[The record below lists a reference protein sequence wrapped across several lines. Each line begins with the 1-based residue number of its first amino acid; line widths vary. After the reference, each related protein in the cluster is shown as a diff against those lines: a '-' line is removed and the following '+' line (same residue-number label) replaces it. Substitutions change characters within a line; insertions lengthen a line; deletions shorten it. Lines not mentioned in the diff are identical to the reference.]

1 MTSVVSAIASL
12 LYDHDT
18 VIVPGL
24 GAFVRHDRSA
34 HVNVITNEFER
45 PSSQIGFDPR
55 QREENTLVGDFLV
68 ASDGLTN
75 DEARTAIATYVS
87 ECFATLKE
95 EGRMAL
101 PGIGTLV
108 MDERNDLT
116 FEPDESNFNA
126 DAFGLEDLEATP
138 VYGVKEENVS
148 EPVFEA
154 TKLDLASGETVS
166 PSPGSLSSPSL
177 RAERSEA
184 KQPDLNWL
192 WLLLLLL
199 VAAGVALWYF
209 KFRPVPTKP
218 WPLRPVPAM
227 QPRERMM
234 PRGEVVETPE
244 TTEVTETPETPEI
257 PEITP
262 DVTPE
267 VVPEVVP
274 EVTPSVTPEAP
285 APVQVVKPEPT
296 SKAFIVGGCFEIEK
310 NALNMTVEA
319 REQGCAEAFV
329 MKRGSRYFVC
339 YGQYPT
345 TAEAKAALP
354 EVLKN
359 YNSKAWIL
367 TK

>member
-1 MTSVVSAIASL
+1 MTSVASAIASL

-55 QREENTLVGDFLV
+55 QREENGLVGDFLV

-87 ECFATLKE
+87 ECFSALKE
-95 EGRMAL
+95 EGRVAL

-108 MDERNDLT
+108 MDEHNDLA

-126 DAFGLEDLEATP
+126 DAFGLEDLEAEP
-138 VYGVKEENVS
+138 VYGGKEETVAEPIS
-148 EPVFEA
+148 EGTEPIPGDIPA
-154 TKLDLASGETVS
+154 ET
-166 PSPGSLSSPSL
+166 PSH
-177 RAERSEA
+177 RRT
-184 KQPDLNWL
+184 WWI

-218 WPLRPVPAM
+218 WPVRPVPAM
-227 QPRERMM
+227 HPRERMM

-244 TTEVTETPETPEI
+244 TPEI
-257 PEITP
+257 PVETDTLVAP
-262 DVTPE
+262 EVTPE

-274 EVTPSVTPEAP
+274 EVTPEAVPEVVPEAP

-345 TAEAKAALP
+345 TAEAKTALP

>member
-68 ASDGLTN
+68 VSDGLTN

-95 EGRMAL
+95 EGRVAL

-108 MDERNDLT
+108 MDEQNDLT

-138 VYGVKEENVS
+138 VYGMKEENVS
-148 EPVFEA
+148 EPVSEA

-184 KQPDLNWL
+184 KQPNKNWL

-244 TTEVTETPETPEI
+244 TTEVPE
-257 PEITP
+257 
-262 DVTPE
+262 VTPE

-274 EVTPSVTPEAP
+274 EVTP

-339 YGQYPT
+339 YGQYST
-345 TAEAKAALP
+345 TAEAKTALP